1 MKFKIGDLVTW
12 KSHGN
17 DIVFEILNIN
27 YDTVVLKGIEVRL
40 VADSGIDDLVKVV
53 DDIDPYRC
61 DWDLTERAHSDLNLD
76 RSEYFYLPGRI
87 LHIDADSNYLER
99 CIKFYSDLKVEAY
112 GVNMEEDEMERD
124 IIKKLE
130 EYKPDILEITGH
142 DAYFKS
148 KGSIKDLDNYQNS
161 KNFVK
166 AVKKAREYESSQEKL
181 IIIAGAC
188 QSNYEEL
195 IKAGANFASSPKR
208 VNIHALDPAIIASS
222 ISLAEKN
229 KSIDLIPM
237 LEKTKYKTDGMGG
250 IITNGT
256 MYVGFPRWI
265 KMLWEKKFNKKRAM
279 ITFLS
284 SMEAEIKWKSFLVL
298 LLKHI
303 PLFF

>member
-1 MKFKIGDLVTW
+1 MEEYIMKFKIGDLVTR

-61 DWDLTERAHSDLNLD
+61 DRELTERALSALNLD

-130 EYKPDILEITGH
+130 EYKPDILVITGH

-166 AVKKAREYESSQEKL
+166 AVEKAREYESSQEKL

-222 ISLAEKN
+222 ISLAEKIN
-229 KSIDLIPM
+229 L
-237 LEKTKYKTDGMGG
+237 
-250 IITNGT
+250 
-256 MYVGFPRWI
+256 
-265 KMLWEKKFNKKRAM
+265 
-279 ITFLS
+279 
-284 SMEAEIKWKSFLVL
+284 
-298 LLKHI
+298 
-303 PLFF
+303 

>member
-1 MKFKIGDLVTW
+1 MKFKIGDLVTR

-17 DIVFEILNIN
+17 DIVFKILNIN
-27 YDTVVLKGIEVRL
+27 YDTVILKNIEVRL

-61 DWDLTERAHSDLNLD
+61 DRELTERALSALNLD

-130 EYKPDILEITGH
+130 EYKPDILVITGH

-195 IKAGANFASSPKR
+195 IKAGANFASSTKR
-208 VNIHALDPAIIASS
+208 VNIQD
-222 ISLAEKN
+222 
-229 KSIDLIPM
+229 
-237 LEKTKYKTDGMGG
+237 
-250 IITNGT
+250 
-256 MYVGFPRWI
+256 
-265 KMLWEKKFNKKRAM
+265 
-279 ITFLS
+279 
-284 SMEAEIKWKSFLVL
+284 
-298 LLKHI
+298 
-303 PLFF
+303 

>member
-1 MKFKIGDLVTW
+1 MKFKIGDLVTR

-61 DWDLTERAHSDLNLD
+61 DRELTERALSALNLD

-99 CIKFYSDLKVEAY
+99 CIKFYSDLRVEAY

-130 EYKPDILEITGH
+130 EYKPDILVITGH

-188 QSNYEEL
+188 QSNYEESWGQFCF
-195 IKAGANFASSPKR
+195 KS
-208 VNIHALDPAIIASS
+208 
-222 ISLAEKN
+222 EK
-229 KSIDLIPM
+229 S
-237 LEKTKYKTDGMGG
+237 
-250 IITNGT
+250 
-256 MYVGFPRWI
+256 
-265 KMLWEKKFNKKRAM
+265 
-279 ITFLS
+279 
-284 SMEAEIKWKSFLVL
+284 
-298 LLKHI
+298 
-303 PLFF
+303 

>member
-1 MKFKIGDLVTW
+1 MKFKIGDLVTR

-17 DIVFEILNIN
+17 DIIFEILNIN

-61 DWDLTERAHSDLNLD
+61 DRELTERALSALNLD

-99 CIKFYSDLKVEAY
+99 CIKFYSDLRVEAY

-130 EYKPDILEITGH
+130 EYKPDILVITGH

-256 MYVGFPRWI
+256 MYVGFPR
-265 KMLWEKKFNKKRAM
+265 
-279 ITFLS
+279 
-284 SMEAEIKWKSFLVL
+284 
-298 LLKHI
+298 
-303 PLFF
+303 

>member
-1 MKFKIGDLVTW
+1 MNLKVGDLVTR

-17 DIVFEILNIN
+17 DIIFEIISMDYNN
-27 YDTVVLKGIEVRL
+27 VMLKGIEVRL
-40 VADSGIDDLVKVV
+40 LADSTLDDLIKVV
-53 DDIDPYRC
+53 DDLDPYRC
-61 DWDLTERAHSDLNLD
+61 DRELTARALNSLNLD
-76 RSEYFYLPGRI
+76 RSEYFYLPGRV

-112 GVNMEEDEMERD
+112 GVNLDEKEMENS
-124 IIKKLE
+124 IISKLK
-130 EYKPDILEITGH
+130 EYKPDILVITGH

-148 KGSIKDLDNYQNS
+148 KGNINDLNNYQNS
-161 KNFVK
+161 RNFVR

-208 VNIHALDPAIIASS
+208 INIHALDPAIIASS
-222 ISLAEKN
+222 ISLSEKN
-229 KSIDLIPM
+229 KSIDLISM

-256 MYVGFPRWI
+256 MYVGFPR
-265 KMLWEKKFNKKRAM
+265 
-279 ITFLS
+279 
-284 SMEAEIKWKSFLVL
+284 
-298 LLKHI
+298 
-303 PLFF
+303 

>member
-1 MKFKIGDLVTW
+1 MKFKIGDLVTR

-61 DWDLTERAHSDLNLD
+61 DRELTERALSALNLD

-130 EYKPDILEITGH
+130 EYKPDILVITGH

-208 VNIHALDPAIIASS
+208 VNIHALDPAIMH
-222 ISLAEKN
+222 LVY
-229 KSIDLIPM
+229 L
-237 LEKTKYKTDGMGG
+237 LQ
-250 IITNGT
+250 
-256 MYVGFPRWI
+256 
-265 KMLWEKKFNKKRAM
+265 KKIN
-279 ITFLS
+279 L
-284 SMEAEIKWKSFLVL
+284 
-298 LLKHI
+298 
-303 PLFF
+303 

>member
-1 MKFKIGDLVTW
+1 MKFKIGDLVTR

-17 DIVFEILNIN
+17 DIIFEILNIN

-61 DWDLTERAHSDLNLD
+61 DRELTEKALSALNLD

-130 EYKPDILEITGH
+130 EYKPDILVITGH

-195 IKAGANFASSPKR
+195 IKAG
-208 VNIHALDPAIIASS
+208 
-222 ISLAEKN
+222 
-229 KSIDLIPM
+229 
-237 LEKTKYKTDGMGG
+237 
-250 IITNGT
+250 
-256 MYVGFPRWI
+256 
-265 KMLWEKKFNKKRAM
+265 
-279 ITFLS
+279 
-284 SMEAEIKWKSFLVL
+284 EIEG
-298 LLKHI
+298 
-303 PLFF
+303 

>member
-1 MKFKIGDLVTW
+1 MEEYIMKFKIGDLVTR

-61 DWDLTERAHSDLNLD
+61 DRELTERALSALNLD

-130 EYKPDILEITGH
+130 EYKPDILVITGH

-195 IKAGANFASSPKR
+195 IKAGANF
-208 VNIHALDPAIIASS
+208 N
-222 ISLAEKN
+222 N
-229 KSIDLIPM
+229 
-237 LEKTKYKTDGMGG
+237 
-250 IITNGT
+250 
-256 MYVGFPRWI
+256 
-265 KMLWEKKFNKKRAM
+265 
-279 ITFLS
+279 
-284 SMEAEIKWKSFLVL
+284 
-298 LLKHI
+298 
-303 PLFF
+303 